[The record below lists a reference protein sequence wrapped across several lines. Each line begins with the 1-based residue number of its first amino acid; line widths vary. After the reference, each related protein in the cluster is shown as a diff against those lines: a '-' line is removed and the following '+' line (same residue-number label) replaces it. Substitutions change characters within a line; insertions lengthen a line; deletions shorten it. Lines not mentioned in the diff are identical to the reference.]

1 MSLLHVPPFDL
12 LVLQRI
18 YSRWENLIE
27 ALGKESERT
36 QHELCLKTNPTN
48 TNHAQNWAGSPS
60 IDSQGMNE
68 ARTGITRI
76 DLIVATVSI
85 QSLRYRVPS
94 EFSLRLRHYLSFG
107 ELP

>member
-1 MSLLHVPPFDL
+1 MSLLRLSTFNL

-18 YSRWENLIE
+18 HSRQDNLIE
-27 ALGKESERT
+27 ALVKRSERT
-36 QHELCLKTNPTN
+36 QHELCLKTASTG